1 MVAHDFH
8 YRRYVCEEVI
18 TTPSIADPPSYFRR
32 RAGVV
37 MTSSQIPRTLDN
49 PPSRQPDEVDLKPKR
64 WQNCPCNSI
73 NGDLAHT
80 LKNN

>member
-1 MVAHDFH
+1 
-8 YRRYVCEEVI
+8 
-18 TTPSIADPPSYFRR
+18 
-32 RAGVV
+32 VV

-49 PPSRQPDEVDLKPKR
+49 PLSRQPDEVDLKPKR